1 VQSPEAAVV
10 QLFAE
15 VKRHKPGV
23 IYIPSV
29 DVWYRTVGPTV
40 ISTFLGL
47 LRSIPATE
55 PVLLLG
61 VLESD
66 PDLVD
71 RTMLKDLFGFSKRN
85 QYELDRPHK
94 VRGFGLR
101 SLSII

>member
-1 VQSPEAAVV
+1 V

-23 IYIPSV
+23 IYLPGV
-29 DVWYRTVGPTV
+29 DVWYRTVGATV

-47 LRSIPATE
+47 LRSIPATD

-61 VLESD
+61 VLECD

-94 VRGFGLR
+94 VCGDHLFKFAYRE
-101 SLSII
+101 LS